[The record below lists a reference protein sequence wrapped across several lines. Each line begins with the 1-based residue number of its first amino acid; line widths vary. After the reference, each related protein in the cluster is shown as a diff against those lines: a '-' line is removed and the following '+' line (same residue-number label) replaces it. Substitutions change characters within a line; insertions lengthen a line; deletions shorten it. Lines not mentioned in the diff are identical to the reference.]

1 MNKLDKSTK
10 DKFLTFNSG
19 VVSFYRLVNVAQAG
33 NKPLYERQLIARM
46 RFDYETLG
54 MNRFYTALQADIKLD
69 ELIITP
75 LIRSVSTQDIAVINN
90 IDYRIEQVQHVSDT
104 KPPASRFSL
113 SKIQENGG
121 VYDSTASP

>member
-10 DKFLTFNSG
+10 EKFLTFNHG
-19 VVSFYRLVNVAQAG
+19 VADFFRLVNVAQAG
-33 NKPLYERQLIARM
+33 NKPVYQREKIVTL
-46 RFDYETLG
+46 RFEYETLG
-54 MNRFYTALQADIKLD
+54 MNRFYTALQADVKLD

-75 LIRSVSTQDIAVINN
+75 LIRSVSTQDIAVIN
-90 IDYRIEQVQHVSDT
+90 DVPYRIEQVQHISDT

-113 SKIQENGG
+113 SRIQENGG

>member
-1 MNKLDKSTK
+1 LNKLDKSTK
-10 DKFLTFNSG
+10 EKFLTFNSG
-19 VVSFYRLVNVAQAG
+19 VVSFYRLVNVAQVG
-33 NKPLYERQLIARM
+33 NKPLYDRQLIARM

-90 IDYRIEQVQHVSDT
+90 ISYRLNEVI
-104 KPPASRFSL
+104 
-113 SKIQENGG
+113 
-121 VYDSTASP
+121 